1 MSHQVISLKYRPQRF
16 EDVIGQDHI
25 TLTLRNAIE
34 KGRLGHAYIFSGPR
48 GTGKTTTAR
57 LLAKMVNCENPQDGN
72 PCNECVSC
80 REITEDRS
88 LDVLEID
95 GASNR
100 GIDSIRDL
108 REQVKYPPTRGK
120 YKVYII
126 DEFHQI
132 TKDAFN
138 ALLKTLEEPPKHI
151 LFIFAT
157 TELHKVLPTILSR
170 CQRFEF
176 KRIPLAEV
184 IELLRAIA
192 KQEGIKI
199 DEDSLLLIAKKG
211 DGSIRDSESILEQVI
226 AFSDGEINYD
236 SILNILGLIREEVF
250 FDMFRALS
258 RGRADHA
265 LMLINDMLMEGY
277 DLLEF
282 VTMFSVFLR
291 DLYMVR
297 ASGSADVLNTVEN
310 LKKEYT
316 ELAKAE
322 DEHALIRML
331 TIVNDELSRIAK
343 SANVKILVETL
354 FIKLAKIADLQQLDD
369 VIAQIKSTEYMAH
382 PIAPNKSAQAK
393 VSPAPAS
400 TPASKKVVA
409 PKLKA
414 ADKKKTD
421 NISQASADYVSP
433 ILNRKSPVKM
443 NKEETQPVVL
453 SPAQIPDKQEA
464 KITLDDIKKN
474 WSDIVQ
480 HLATIKPSLASM
492 LESAGIEKLNANE
505 LFILVEDE
513 FSLETLKQN
522 KNIISTS
529 IQKKL
534 NVGLKIH
541 IEKTKIDDLQRVI
554 KKKEMDAAAKQIISS
569 FDAELV

>member
-16 EDVIGQDHI
+16 EDIIGQDHI
-25 TLTLRNAIE
+25 TLTLKNAIQ

-57 LLAKMVNCENPQDGN
+57 ILAKMVNCENPQDGN

-80 REITEDRS
+80 REITGGRS

-157 TELHKVLPTILSR
+157 TELNKVLPTILSR

-176 KRIPLAEV
+176 KRIPLAQV
-184 IELLRAIA
+184 MELLKAIA
-192 KQEGIKI
+192 TKEGIKI
-199 DEDSLLLIAKKG
+199 DEDSLLMIAKKG

-226 AFSDGEINYD
+226 AFSNGEITYE
-236 SILNILGLIREEVF
+236 SILSILGVIREEVF

-258 RGRADHA
+258 AGRADNA
-265 LMLINDMLMEGY
+265 LKLINDMLMQGY
-277 DLLEF
+277 DLVEF
-282 VTMFSVFLR
+282 VTMFSIFLR

-297 ASGSADVLNTVEN
+297 ASGSADILNTVEN

-316 ELAKAE
+316 ELAKE
-322 DEHALIRML
+322 QDDHALIRML

-354 FIKLAKIADLQQLDD
+354 FIKLSKIADLQQLDE
-369 VIAQIKSTEYMAH
+369 VIGQVQSNEHLAH
-382 PIAPNKSAQAK
+382 PIAGNKHAHHRSNSVPAEPKPVKLTAPQIKPATKIETSPVNSAP
-393 VSPAPAS
+393 S
-400 TPASKKVVA
+400 
-409 PKLKA
+409 
-414 ADKKKTD
+414 
-421 NISQASADYVSP
+421 DYVSP
-433 ILNRKSPVKM
+433 ILNRKPVVKVK
-443 NKEETQPVVL
+443 KEESKKEVSKEKPTVQSQATQIDL
-453 SPAQIPDKQEA
+453 SIVKE
-464 KITLDDIKKN
+464 KWTDILEK
-474 WSDIVQ
+474 
-480 HLATIKPSLASM
+480 LATIKPSLASM
-492 LESAGIEKLNANE
+492 LESAGIIKLKENE
-505 LFILVEDE
+505 LFISVEDE
-513 FSLETLKQN
+513 FTLDMLRRN
-522 KNIISTS
+522 EGVISTCIKDILS
-529 IQKKL
+529 ARLKIRVQKKEV
-534 NVGLKIH
+534 N
-541 IEKTKIDDLQRVI
+541 DSQRVI
-554 KKKEMDAAAKQIISS
+554 KKREMDDAAKQIISS